1 MKKPDNERLAIL
13 EQENRD
19 IAEKIKRMQAEME
32 ANAEIIHKLRWREK
46 KRQQNREEMEK
57 RLHDCLVMNGKIAQ

>member
-19 IAEKIKRMQAEME
+19 IAEKIKRMQAKME